1 LLPRDVLL
9 ISWNPAASARLRLL
23 QIWDGLFLNAGQMFM
38 ISPGTVLFPG
48 APEEGFYKY
57 ALNSSNAEL
66 DEVIQEL
73 ERELLNQLKSLY
85 PARKLRNRDDS
96 MRGL

>member
-1 LLPRDVLL
+1 V
-9 ISWNPAASARLRLL
+9 
-23 QIWDGLFLNAGQMFM
+23 
-38 ISPGTVLFPG
+38 
-48 APEEGFYKY
+48 EEGFYKY

-85 PARKLRNRDDS
+85 PARKLRNGDHS

>member
-1 LLPRDVLL
+1 V
-9 ISWNPAASARLRLL
+9 
-23 QIWDGLFLNAGQMFM
+23 
-38 ISPGTVLFPG
+38 
-48 APEEGFYKY
+48 EEGFYKY

-85 PARKLRNRDDS
+85 PASKLRNRDRS
-96 MRGL
+96 MGGL

>member
-1 LLPRDVLL
+1 V
-9 ISWNPAASARLRLL
+9 
-23 QIWDGLFLNAGQMFM
+23 
-38 ISPGTVLFPG
+38 
-48 APEEGFYKY
+48 EEGFYKY

>member
-1 LLPRDVLL
+1 
-9 ISWNPAASARLRLL
+9 
-23 QIWDGLFLNAGQMFM
+23 M
-38 ISPGTVLFPG
+38 
-48 APEEGFYKY
+48 EEGFYKY

-85 PARKLRNRDDS
+85 PARKLQNSDRS
-96 MRGL
+96 MRSFL